1 MNCQVKATFARR
13 YTAAACFCCS
23 TQLHKLCSISAA
35 AEVSSNTE
43 GVELE
48 SFKVTVVA
56 PLNPSQNRAAQPL
69 RLRSRTVACCKQC
82 LSRRE
87 PRLRRIR
94 SSIVTQRI
102 AFKVTLTICKCRC
115 CIIAA
120 SPFRASTY
128 HEQLGTFHFGGS
140 GKSISPR
147 PPPVKRLARLKN
159 EGTVQ
164 AATGLIGIRGRARTI
179 QSLL

>member
-13 YTAAACFCCS
+13 YKAAACFCCS

-35 AEVSSNTE
+35 AEVSSNAE

-56 PLNPSQNRAAQPL
+56 PMNPPQTRAAQPL
-69 RLRSRTVACCKQC
+69 RLRSRTVTCF
-82 LSRRE
+82 SRRG
-87 PRLRRIR
+87 PRPRRIW

-102 AFKVTLTICKCRC
+102 AFKATLTISKCRC

-120 SPFRASTY
+120 SRFRASTY
-128 HEQLGTFHFGGS
+128 HEQLGTSQFGGS
-140 GKSISPR
+140 GKIISPR
-147 PPPVKRLARLKN
+147 PPPVKRLARLKS
-159 EGTVQ
+159 ERTVQ
-164 AATGLIGIRGRARTI
+164 AATSLIGIRGRARTM
-179 QSLL
+179 